1 MENLCKCNN
10 CDIIMFD
17 ENPQVGAKKHDTSK
31 RIDIKNMKYVLA
43 KYDVAGKLLEE
54 AFWAC
59 PNCETDSYLTD
70 L

>member
-10 CDIIMFD
+10 CDIVLFD

-31 RIDIKNMKYVLA
+31 RVDVKNMKYVQA
-43 KYDVAGKLLEE
+43 EGES
-54 AFWAC
+54 FWAC
-59 PNCETDSYLTD
+59 PNCETDEYLTD